1 MKHKRDI
8 LINFAPMEK
17 KKLTNLNEIGEFGLI
32 DRLTKS
38 FENSNGTTVKGV
50 GDDAAVLC
58 RDEATFS
65 LVSTD
70 MLIEGVHFDLIYTP
84 LKHLGYKAVVVNLS
98 DICAMNGTPE
108 QIVVALAISSKYTAE
123 AMDELYEGMYLACK
137 QYGVDLVGGDT
148 TSSLAGLCISITA
161 IGVVDKEKITY
172 RSGAKEND
180 LLVVTGDLGGAYVGL
195 QALNREKD
203 VFLSNPEMQP
213 ELEGLEYLVERQ
225 LKPEARKDVI
235 GFLDELGV
243 IPTSMIDVSD
253 GLASEILHLARAS
266 KLGCHLYEDK
276 MPIDPV
282 TYQTAVDF
290 NLDPTMCALNGG
302 EDHELLF
309 TVKQEDYDRIKGSP
323 HFTVI
328 GYMTDYSA
336 GTYLVTKSD
345 TLIPLVAQ
353 GWNHFERGEN

>member
-50 GDDAAVLC
+50 GDDAAVLY

-108 QIVVALAISSKYTAE
+108 QIVVSLAISSKYTAE

-137 QYGVDLVGGDT
+137 QYSVDLVGGDT

-235 GFLDELGV
+235 GFLYELGV

-302 EDHELLF
+302 EDYELLF